1 MLTGRYLSTPQIIRL
16 QATCG
21 GSSGDDF
28 DSYFCDT
35 RLPFGAKSSPEIF
48 HRLTHAV
55 RRMMGK
61 RGFVNIIVYLDDF
74 LVNGAT
80 QAESTHAHEVFP
92 QLLQYLGFTI
102 SQRKLMPPSRTLSLL
117 SVELDTA
124 SCGIALPQEKSHQSA
139 AVLPAAGGYFRGD
152 WFYFNFLLDHPA
164 CSCLHIN
171 HKETLAIILA
181 ATRWGHLWANHWVI
195 IYSDKIRVQIINK
208 ATTNNEIIMQE
219 LRALFWL

>member
-1 MLTGRYLSTPQIIRL
+1 MAVFRGTILTVIFVTLAFHSVL
-16 QATCG
+16 
-21 GSSGDDF
+21 
-28 DSYFCDT
+28 
-35 RLPFGAKSSPEIF
+35 KNSPEIF

-55 RRMMGK
+55 RRMMEK

-80 QAESTHAHEVFP
+80 QAESTHAHEVLP

-102 SQRKLMPPSRTLSLL
+102 SQRKLMPPSRTLSFLG
-117 SVELDTA
+117 VELDTV

-181 ATRWGHLWANHWVI
+181 ATRWATSGQTIGLLFIVI
-195 IYSDKIRVQIINK
+195 R
-208 ATTNNEIIMQE
+208 
-219 LRALFWL
+219 